1 MDKNIAKSRL
11 LDLYKIALADGVIK
25 QNEYHFILDIAEKIG
40 LSKDEA
46 LDIINGEIDFKL
58 IKPQSF
64 NERMQHL
71 FQMLF
76 IMKIDGEVNQKEID
90 QILNIALY
98 LGLNLIMTEELI
110 KVINNYKQN
119 LVPQEEMI
127 SVVKRHLN

>member
-58 IKPQSF
+58 INPQSF